1 MWHNS
6 GQPKTFLE
14 VLGLAKTFPAN
25 NVVDPPTPI
34 MQRAVNLKLAG
45 YTRARGSLQGIEN
58 DDDICNLDDNLNQGF
73 FFHTNHLGKP
83 RYKKKR

>member
-14 VLGLAKTFPAN
+14 VLGFAKTFPAN
-25 NVVDPPTPI
+25 NVGDLPAPI
-34 MQRAVNLKLAG
+34 MQRAVNLKLTG
-45 YTRARGSLQGIEN
+45 YTRARDPVQEIEN

-73 FFHTNHLGKP
+73 FFTP
-83 RYKKKR
+83 TI